1 MLRYEILKTLKQTA
15 VILSFLL
22 LIPVIHWANEIRIP
36 GGTSSLGNYFISGGF
51 LNYLMLVVG
60 FAYMM
65 FSTED
70 SDDAM
75 EYLKTLPVS
84 NRVLFITKIL
94 PRLVV
99 LAFPLLGLTLYE
111 TIAEGFQIDT
121 FLLITVPLVISVAMA
136 LVYGFFLGISDRRNP
151 VLLAVLTLL
160 SSYPL
165 ILGPVISEKI
175 TGYLIHHTHTEHTS
189 FLFALVHFVSVVIPA
204 LIPLF
209 LLIPVYRS
217 WDAAPGRVRSQA
229 ILKKLAVPSI
239 LVIVLWGLVFPW

>member
-1 MLRYEILKTLKQTA
+1 MLRNEILKTLKQTA

-22 LIPVIHWANEIRIP
+22 LIPVIHRANEMRIP
-36 GGTSSLGNYFISGGF
+36 GGTSSLGTYFVNGGF

-60 FAYMM
+60 LSYMM
-65 FSTED
+65 FSMEND
-70 SDDAM
+70 DDAM

-84 NRVLFITKIL
+84 NRVLFITKTL

-99 LAFPLLGLTLYE
+99 LAIPLLGLTLYE
-111 TIAEGFQIDT
+111 TIAEGFQMDT
-121 FLLITVPLVISVAMA
+121 FLLFAVPLVMSVATA
-136 LVYGFFLGISDRRNP
+136 LIYGFFLGISDRRNP
-151 VLLAVLTLL
+151 VLIVVATLL

-165 ILGPVISEKI
+165 LVGTVISLRITRYLVSLNHPEH
-175 TGYLIHHTHTEHTS
+175 TGYI
-189 FLFALVHFVSVVIPA
+189 FPIALLLLLVLPA

-217 WDAAPGRVRSQA
+217 WDAVPGRIRSQA

-239 LVIVLWGLVFPW
+239 LVVALWGLVFPW